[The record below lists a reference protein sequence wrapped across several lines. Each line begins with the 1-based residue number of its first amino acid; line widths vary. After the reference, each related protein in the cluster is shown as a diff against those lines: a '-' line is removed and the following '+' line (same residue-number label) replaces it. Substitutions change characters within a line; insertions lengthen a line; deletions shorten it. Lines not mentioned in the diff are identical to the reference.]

1 MIAAFQYY
9 FPNVI
14 DGINQKH
21 LNSNDQEIKIKKV
34 QQPVQV
40 SLEIKEDVDPSVQQD
55 NTKNEIEMLI
65 EDKFLGKIIGKG
77 GYMIDEIR
85 TTSKAKIS
93 IFRKLYDTK
102 RLIVISG
109 KNICI
114 QKAKNTILE
123 LCC

>member
-21 LNSNDQEIKIKKV
+21 LKSNDQELKIVTTKQLPTKI
-34 QQPVQV
+34 
-40 SLEIKEDVDPSVQQD
+40 SKDKLPSQRGNVKI
-55 NTKNEIEMLI
+55 NNEIEMMI

-77 GYMIDEIR
+77 GYMIDQIR
-85 TTSKAKIS
+85 TSSEAKIA
-93 IFRKLYDTK
+93 IYRKLYDNSK

-109 KNICI
+109 KDVCI

>member
-21 LNSNDQEIKIKKV
+21 LKSNDQEIKIKKV
-34 QQPVQV
+34 QQL
-40 SLEIKEDVDPSVQQD
+40 SLEIKEDVKNKD
-55 NTKNEIEMLI
+55 NTKNEIEMMI

-77 GYMIDEIR
+77 GYMIDQIR
-85 TTSKAKIS
+85 TSSEAKIA
-93 IFRKLYDTK
+93 IYRKLYDNSK

-109 KNICI
+109 KDVCI
-114 QKAKNTILE
+114 QKAKKTILQ

>member
-21 LNSNDQEIKIKKV
+21 LKSNDQELKIVTTKQLPTKIA
-34 QQPVQV
+34 QDK
-40 SLEIKEDVDPSVQQD
+40 LPSQRANVKI
-55 NTKNEIEMLI
+55 TNEIEMMI

-77 GYMIDEIR
+77 GYMIDQIR
-85 TTSKAKIS
+85 TSSEAKIA
-93 IFRKLYDTK
+93 IYRKLYDNAK

-109 KNICI
+109 KDECI
-114 QKAKNTILE
+114 QKAKNTILK